1 VRKQI
6 AFAVITL
13 GLSTLDAS
21 AQGRVLFDL
30 AKKAVAA
37 GTKTAPAAKTQAS
50 VPKRN
55 PGIAEQC
62 VKPAVPAVTNSQKAA
77 EQNGS
82 LVADVKN
89 VYRRESAKGYVEKY
103 KCYQKDNKTTG
114 VGPLTKCTDE
124 KKPRG

>member
-6 AFAVITL
+6 AFSVITL
-13 GLSTLDAS
+13 GLSALDAS

-37 GTKTAPAAKTQAS
+37 GTKTAPAAKSQAF

-55 PGIAEQC
+55 PGIAEQS
-62 VKPAVPAVTNSQKAA
+62 VKPAVPPATTSRKTAA
-77 EQNGS
+77 PKDS
-82 LVADVKN
+82 FVADAKN
-89 VYRRESAKGYVEKY
+89 VYRRESVKGYAERY
-103 KCYQKDNKTTG
+103 KCYQKDTKTIG
-114 VGPLTKCTDE
+114 VGPFIKCTDE